1 MSLNTINKNVL
12 GFNIL
17 QNINNSLGIDN
28 SLISSKTRLMADS
41 LAEEIN
47 QYSLTTES
55 IKRSLYTATAELSDL
70 DKIGAEDNIYR
81 NYYPYIAID
90 DNNICV
96 ISPKIPSDGFD
107 DIIVGRLIINAGE
120 SFEIDGI
127 YNITFLQPVVVA
139 SKFSDISASIKI
151 EPIDSTDS
159 VRINNSTRYE
169 LYSNNNPYLETVS
182 LKVNADIN
190 YPLEQIDDDD
200 FRILIQKTKALSSR
214 SSQQSIVTMIG
225 SIPSLNGF
233 SVSGI
238 NTGTGNI
245 IIYIVTKDMVN
256 FGYDNQVQNI
266 SNFINGLVFSEIPG
280 GSKVT
285 VAYPYKLNLNI
296 VYKNNSSPIP
306 TNIIKDAIVDFVKE
320 SYKYSD
326 VQIFDTTVMTSALH
340 LYSKELSD
348 ISITAISMFDTIL
361 NEEVIGQRQYIQ
373 LDEKSYITISS
384 EDITEE

>member
-1 MSLNTINKNVL
+1 
-12 GFNIL
+12 
-17 QNINNSLGIDN
+17 
-28 SLISSKTRLMADS
+28 
-41 LAEEIN
+41 
-47 QYSLTTES
+47 
-55 IKRSLYTATAELSDL
+55 
-70 DKIGAEDNIYR
+70 
-81 NYYPYIAID
+81 
-90 DNNICV
+90 
-96 ISPKIPSDGFD
+96 
-107 DIIVGRLIINAGE
+107 
-120 SFEIDGI
+120 
-127 YNITFLQPVVVA
+127 
-139 SKFSDISASIKI
+139 
-151 EPIDSTDS
+151 
-159 VRINNSTRYE
+159 
-169 LYSNNNPYLETVS
+169 
-182 LKVNADIN
+182 
-190 YPLEQIDDDD
+190 
-200 FRILIQKTKALSSR
+200 
-214 SSQQSIVTMIG
+214 
-225 SIPSLNGF
+225 
-233 SVSGI
+233 
-238 NTGTGNI
+238 
-245 IIYIVTKDMVN
+245 MVN

-306 TNIIKDAIVDFVKE
+306 MSIIKDAIVDFVKE